1 MGPHKSAVVLFD
13 RGYPSFEDV
22 DSAIP
27 IDVVGMKSDMDSLF
41 DPTCVPV
48 GVTINKLTLIQIA
61 ICPVSLAC
69 SETVEVWVGANRM
82 SLSCQWVYGLAVLF
96 GLC

>member
-48 GVTINKLTLIQIA
+48 GVTINKLTLIQIG
-61 ICPVSLAC
+61 ICPLSLAC
-69 SETVEVWVGANRM
+69 SETVEV
-82 SLSCQWVYGLAVLF
+82 
-96 GLC
+96 